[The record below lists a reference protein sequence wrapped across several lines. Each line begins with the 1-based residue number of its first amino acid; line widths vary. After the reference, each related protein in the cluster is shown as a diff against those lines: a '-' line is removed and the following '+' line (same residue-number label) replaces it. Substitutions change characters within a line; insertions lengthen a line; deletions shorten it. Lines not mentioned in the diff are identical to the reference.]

1 MFLLNGRLMIPVIR
15 LYLFLQ
21 KHIFFI
27 QVSRSDQIEVGP
39 DRIGFTEPFFRR
51 IAGKMVFLG
60 SGGD

>member
-1 MFLLNGRLMIPVIR
+1 MS
-15 LYLFLQ
+15 LQ

-27 QVSRSDQIEVGP
+27 QVSRSGQIEVRP

-60 SGGD
+60 SGGDYVKGRHEVQT